1 MEKTVEKD
9 NTPKT
14 VSKEE
19 FDKAIDQANRYIA
32 ELLSQLKAADNQI
45 NSLHKDKSYLQEYIE
60 ILKKQISVKDA
71 K

>member
-19 FDKAIDQANRYIA
+19 FDKTIDQANRYIA

>member
-9 NTPKT
+9 NTPET

-19 FDKAIDQANRYIA
+19 FDKTIDQANRYIA

-60 ILKKQISVKDA
+60 ILKKQIAVKDA

>member
-60 ILKKQISVKDA
+60 ILKKQIAVKDA